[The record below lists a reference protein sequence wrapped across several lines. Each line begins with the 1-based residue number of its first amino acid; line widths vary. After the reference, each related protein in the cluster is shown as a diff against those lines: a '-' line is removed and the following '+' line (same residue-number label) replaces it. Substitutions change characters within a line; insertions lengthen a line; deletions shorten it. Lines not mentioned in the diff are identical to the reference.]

1 MYVTLFY
8 FLALHGCCIAI
19 SRVAK
24 CDLLGLNF
32 GQFNGKEVITYTL
45 LCFILFPPFVTPLY
59 SSTKCQSR
67 VLAMC

>member
-19 SRVAK
+19 ARVAK
-24 CDLLGLNF
+24 YDLLGLHF

-45 LCFILFPPFVTPLY
+45 LCFILFP
-59 SSTKCQSR
+59 
-67 VLAMC
+67 